1 MGISSNGRMPFKNDA
16 SHSVSPFLL
25 PYPIRFCVLKDRNKN
40 SRYHIKGAMTVSS
53 MLLIVPA
60 TDLFTTSLLLKMA
73 IPSPSSP
80 QTSSSRFLLTTASFI
95 IVVAGMRAA
104 ESILVPFI
112 VAAFLAIISTS
123 PVFWLRQKRVPV
135 AVAILL
141 VILGVLSVGLA
152 FILVIGTSLDDFLEA
167 IPRYQARLTQEIMP
181 LIQWIEGLG
190 VQFDK
195 EMVLESIDP
204 GASMRL
210 VAKMLAGLGGILTNS
225 LLILLTVIFIL
236 LEASSFQQKV
246 GRAFG
251 DPKGTISQLK
261 RITDAINN
269 YLAIKTLVS
278 LGTGVVVAIWVW
290 ALGIDFP
297 LIWGLLAFLL
307 NFIPNLGSI
316 IAAVPPVLLGYIQFG
331 IGRALLVAAGFAAV
345 NLLFGNALEPKLMG
359 RKLGLSTLV
368 VFLSLVFWGWVWGP
382 VGMLLSVPMTM
393 VVKIALESSPST
405 HWISILLDSETTGDS
420 PTGKSSSPAPF
431 RFFSA

>member
-1 MGISSNGRMPFKNDA
+1 
-16 SHSVSPFLL
+16 
-25 PYPIRFCVLKDRNKN
+25 
-40 SRYHIKGAMTVSS
+40 
-53 MLLIVPA
+53 
-60 TDLFTTSLLLKMA
+60 
-73 IPSPSSP
+73 
-80 QTSSSRFLLTTASFI
+80 
-95 IVVAGMRAA
+95 MRAA

-181 LIQWIEGLG
+181 MIQWIEGLG

-251 DPKGTISQLK
+251 DPKGTISQIK

-331 IGRALLVAAGFAAV
+331 IGRALLVAAGFGAV

-405 HWISILLDSETTGDS
+405 HWISILLDSEASITQSMRNTAKETQQAPSPSETENTDS
-420 PTGKSSSPAPF
+420 DSF
-431 RFFSA
+431 RS